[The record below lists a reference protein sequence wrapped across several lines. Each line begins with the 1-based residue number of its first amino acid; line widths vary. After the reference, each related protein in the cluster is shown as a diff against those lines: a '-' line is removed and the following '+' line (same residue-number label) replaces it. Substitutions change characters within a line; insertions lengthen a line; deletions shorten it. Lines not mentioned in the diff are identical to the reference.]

1 MAFGATAAA
10 ELSGEAAVV
19 TSMLT
24 ADPASLSAAPPP
36 KVAVLLAAEVAAED
50 AMAMRLRLIT

>member
-1 MAFGATAAA
+1 MGPRPP
-10 ELSGEAAVV
+10 L
-19 TSMLT
+19 LT
-24 ADPASLSAAPPP
+24 ADPASLWAAPPP